1 MRENEV
7 SFEEKREFSRKL
19 REGIL
24 LAQKRLF
31 ERKAKLGEEVIVAD
45 ENGLP
50 VAVSAAEMLR
60 KLVTKHPEI

>member
-7 SFEEKREFSRKL
+7 SFEEKREFSRRL

-60 KLVTKHPEI
+60 KLVTEHPEI